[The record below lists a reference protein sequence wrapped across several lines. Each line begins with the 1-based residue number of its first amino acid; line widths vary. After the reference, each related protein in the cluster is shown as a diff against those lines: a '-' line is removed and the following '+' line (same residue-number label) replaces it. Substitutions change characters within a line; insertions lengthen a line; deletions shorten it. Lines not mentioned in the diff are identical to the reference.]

1 MIQVEYS
8 AISDNR
14 ILFRISATTY
24 IYVSPVRV
32 DINYQF

>member
-1 MIQVEYS
+1 MIQMEYS

-14 ILFRISATTY
+14 ILFRISATIY
-24 IYVSPVRV
+24 ISPVRV

>member
-14 ILFRISATTY
+14 ILFRISAIY
-24 IYVSPVRV
+24 IYISPVRV